1 MRLRSALPSIAFGLA
16 LALPM
21 AWAPSAHAKGPWH
34 AAEKNTGGWKYMT
47 PEERIEHQRRMRS
60 FTRYAECK
68 AYQDQHRALMEQ
80 RALEQDGV
88 VLQHRPDS
96 GCEQLRA
103 RGKLK

>member
-1 MRLRSALPSIAFGLA
+1 MHRFLLQFLVLILVFSGT
-16 LALPM
+16 
-21 AWAPSAHAKGPWH
+21 AWAGGPWH
-34 AAEKNTGGWKYMT
+34 AADKNTGGWKYMS

-60 FTRYAECK
+60 FESYTECK

-88 VLQHRPDS
+88 VLQHRADS

-103 RGKLK
+103 RGKLE